1 MLLYFCWKLHGFQGH
16 LGAAHGTHKLVVWA
30 CREWKRWPGNF
41 PECTL
46 QWAVG
51 NSRASN
57 RTSLL
62 RLDSWRQLT
71 YYISTYVR
79 AYRRCQ
85 LIQLNN
91 QWKVAL
97 KFMWT
102 GCWAQ
107 VVSATGL
114 DTQEI
119 LPWVPVFDASVV
131 LGRVWRTVCNTLWEI
146 DVCSG
151 ACS

>member
-1 MLLYFCWKLHGFQGH
+1 MASKYVLLYFCWKLHGLQGH
-16 LGAAHGTHKLVVWA
+16 LGAAYGTHKLVVWA

-57 RTSLL
+57 RSSLL

-79 AYRRCQ
+79 AYQRCQ

-97 KFMWT
+97 EVYVDRMLGT
-102 GCWAQ
+102 GSLCHRTGHQ
-107 VVSATGL
+107 GNSA
-114 DTQEI
+114 
-119 LPWVPVFDASVV
+119 V
-131 LGRVWRTVCNTLWEI
+131 
-146 DVCSG
+146 G
-151 ACS
+151 ACLWCKCSIGPCLKDCL